1 MKAHP
6 NVQVRYNVPLSHGAA
21 QLTSKGIGLLDF
33 RQEVIQPLLTT
44 GKNDALT
51 VLKKAGKVKNQP
63 AQQNSIHDIYHPL
76 PVDHH
81 DIPEYDPFYADE
93 YFWSHV
99 AADAYLNL
107 HFDELDML
115 EAKTNDEISA
125 NSGYAPTFAD
135 CKSQTCCHGFGITC
149 RWNGMAC
156 NCHSLL

>member
-1 MKAHP
+1 M
-6 NVQVRYNVPLSHGAA
+6 
-21 QLTSKGIGLLDF
+21 
-33 RQEVIQPLLTT
+33 IQPLLTT

-51 VLKKAGKVKNQP
+51 VLKKAGKLKNQP

-93 YFWSHV
+93 YFWEHV

-107 HFDELDML
+107 HFDELD
-115 EAKTNDEISA
+115 EIQA
-125 NSGYAPTFAD
+125 NSDYAPTFAD
-135 CKSQTCCHGFGITC
+135 CKSQACCHGFGIKC
-149 RWNGMAC
+149 LWDGMAC